1 MKEKWKK
8 IKEFADGLYSVSSLG
23 QVRNNKTGKYI
34 VGDINNF
41 GYYRVTLYYNGTH
54 KRFMRHRLVAKYF
67 LKKRNKDKK
76 FVNHIDGNKEN
87 NTIYNLEWVTQSENE
102 KHAFKNK
109 LKKRTNKKLL
119 VEFAN
124 EISLVFNNQKELA
137 NELGCHQS
145 QISLWV
151 LNKKEIPKK
160 YNISKLEF
168 IS

>member
-23 QVRNNKTGKYI
+23 RVRNNKTGKYI

-41 GYYRVTLYYNGTH
+41 GYYRVTLYNKGKH
-54 KRFMRHRLVAKYF
+54 KRYMRHRLVAKHF
-67 LKKRNKDKK
+67 LKKPSKDRK
-76 FVNHIDGNKEN
+76 FVNHIDGNKGN

-102 KHAFKNK
+102 KHAFRNK

-119 VEFAN
+119 VEFSG
-124 EISLVFNNQKELA
+124 EISLVIDSQIKLA
-137 NELGCHQS
+137 NEMNINQS
-145 QISLWV
+145 QISSWILK
-151 LNKKEIPKK
+151 KKEIPKK
-160 YNISKLEF
+160 YDISKLEF